1 MNGRFI
7 VYVTTP
13 VDPLTLRASEFTFNL
28 AGITVA
34 QTLCMGRLPPRVGRL
49 LGDTRFTFGGKDFN
63 DPRADYRATA
73 RQQREQEEKRSN
85 TPNWKVRILR

>member
-13 VDPLTLRASEFTFNL
+13 VDPLTLRAGEFTFNL

-34 QTLCMGRLPPRVGRL
+34 QTL
-49 LGDTRFTFGGKDFN
+49 
-63 DPRADYRATA
+63 
-73 RQQREQEEKRSN
+73 
-85 TPNWKVRILR
+85 